1 MYPRF
6 AKTRIEE
13 ALSDTRVV
21 LISGPRQSG
30 KTTLATE
37 IASDKVPFLTLDDAT
52 VLQSAIDDPVGFV
65 RGLDRAVID
74 EIQRAPDLL
83 LAIKKTVDDDKRA
96 GRFLLTGSANLM
108 TIPQVADS
116 LAGRMEIVRLL
127 PLSQT
132 EILETKSGFI
142 DRAFEAKAPVV
153 DKPVIGDELVETV
166 LSGGYP
172 EALGRK
178 RWGRKQDWYHDY
190 LDAIVQR
197 DVRDVAQIEQLAI
210 MPKLLGV
217 LAEHS
222 GQLVNYSG
230 IGAAIGLNHV
240 TTQKYVRV
248 FENLFLVHSL
258 QPWFTNRLKRLTK
271 SPKLHFLDAGLLAAM
286 RSISPDTVKKDKTPF
301 GSILETFV
309 FSELRK
315 IATWSEQRCT
325 LSHFRDKD
333 RNEVD
338 IVLENRRGEIVGI
351 EVKSSATVTSSDF
364 SGMRR
369 LAEACGNK
377 FIQGLVLYDHDQV
390 VPFADNMFATP
401 ISSLWATS

>member
-6 AKTRIEE
+6 ARDRVEE

-30 KTTLATE
+30 KTTLATD
-37 IASDKVPFLTLDDAT
+37 IASDKTPFLTLDDAT

-74 EIQRAPDLL
+74 EIQRAPGLL
-83 LAIKKTVDDDKRA
+83 LAIKNLVDDDRTP

-108 TIPQVADS
+108 TIPKVADS
-116 LAGRMEIVRLL
+116 LAGRMEVVRLL
-127 PLSQT
+127 PLSQA
-132 EILETKSGFI
+132 EILGTKSGFI
-142 DRAFEAKAPVV
+142 DRAFARE
-153 DKPVIGDELVETV
+153 KPTADHMIVGDDLVETV

-172 EALGRK
+172 EALGRA
-178 RWGRKQDWYHDY
+178 RWSRKQDWYHDY

-210 MPKLLGV
+210 MPKLLSV

-222 GQLVNYSG
+222 GQLVNYTG
-230 IGAAIGLNHV
+230 IGAGIDLNHV
-240 TTQKYVRV
+240 TTQKYVSV
-248 FENLFLVHSL
+248 FESLYLVHTL

-271 SPKLHFLDAGLLAAM
+271 SPKLHFYDAGLLAAM
-286 RSISPDTVKKDKTPF
+286 RGVSPEVIRKDKTTF
-301 GSILETFV
+301 GAILETFV

-325 LSHFRDKD
+325 FSHFRDKD
-333 RNEVD
+333 KNEVD
-338 IVLENRRGEIVGI
+338 IVLENRRGEVVGI
-351 EVKSSATVTSSDF
+351 EVKSSATVSAGDF
-364 SGMRR
+364 SGMRK
-369 LAEACGNK
+369 LADACGDK
-377 FIQGLVLYDHDQV
+377 FVQGMVLYDHDTV
-390 VPFADNMFATP
+390 VPFGENMFAAP
-401 ISSLWATS
+401 LSCLWGRS